1 MTSTR
6 SSLWVRG
13 DPDGALARLVR
24 RAAGAAARR
33 PRMMIVFWLV
43 FVVGCVAAGAM
54 TGTQSLTDSEAG
66 TGESARADARIAAAG
81 LERPASESIL
91 VRSGDPARTR
101 AAAAAL
107 EARLDR
113 PPEVGAVRGP
123 DGTSALS
130 TAGGRIALVQVALR
144 GDPDDAADNVAPVET
159 AVSEVA
165 RAYPEVTFQEAGDG
179 TIDKTVEET
188 IEDDLRRAEMISLP
202 IIAVVLVFAFGALV
216 AASVPLLLGV
226 TSVAAALG
234 VAGVISQVAPSY
246 QSTGALVV
254 LIGLAVGVDYSLFY
268 IRREREER
276 RAGKG
281 PRAAL
286 DATAATV
293 GRAVAVSGLT
303 VMVALGGL
311 LLTGLAVFTSMA
323 LATIVVVGVSVVG
336 SVTVLPAVLALL
348 GNRVDKGRIPFLG
361 RRRPGAGRG
370 AWARLAGAVTRRPAA
385 ALVTAVCVLGA
396 LAVPAF
402 DLHTASADES
412 AFPADTPVV
421 VANRAIER
429 AFPGAPSDAQLV
441 VTGRGLDA
449 PGAQQ
454 RLLALGERAIEV
466 TGGRGSVRVEPS
478 RDGRTAV
485 VSVPMPDRGFEAAK
499 ERIDALRNRVAPTAG
514 QVAPGAEVLVTG
526 EAANST
532 DFTDRLSTSTP
543 IVLAA
548 VLGLALVLL
557 IAAFGSLAL
566 AAAVVGLNLL
576 SVAAAYG
583 VLVAVFQHDWAEGLL
598 DFTSTGT
605 IADWLPLFAFV
616 ILFGLSMDYTILVL
630 ERIREARRAG
640 RSARAA
646 AAEGVAAT
654 AGTVTSAAI
663 IMVAVFSVFAT
674 MQFADFKQLGVGLG
688 VAVLLDA
695 TIVRGVAL
703 PAAVTLI
710 GERRWRVPP
719 RTGAPPSR
727 DDSTR
732 APVLASGSGA
742 R

>member
-6 SSLWVRG
+6 SSLRVRR
-13 DPDGALARLVR
+13 DSDGALAGLVR
-24 RAAGAAARR
+24 RAAGASARR
-33 PRMMIVFWLV
+33 PRMTIAFWLV
-43 FVVGCVAAGAM
+43 LVVGCVAAGAM
-54 TGTQSLTDSEAG
+54 TGTRSLTDSEAG

-101 AAAAAL
+101 AAAAAVQGRL
-107 EARLDR
+107 ERLAG
-113 PPEVGAVRGP
+113 VGTVRGP
-123 DGTSALS
+123 RDTSALS
-130 TAGGRIALVQVALR
+130 TAGGRIALVQVTLR

-159 AVSEVA
+159 AVGAVG
-165 RAYPEVTFQEAGDG
+165 RAHPEVTLLEAGDG
-179 TIDKTVEET
+179 TIDKTIEET
-188 IEDDLRRAEMISLP
+188 IESDLRRAEMISLP
-202 IIAVVLVFAFGALV
+202 IIVVVLVLAFGAL
-216 AASVPLLLGV
+216 AAAAVPLLLGI

-234 VAGVISQVAPSY
+234 AAGVISHVAPSY

-268 IRREREER
+268 VRRAREER

-303 VMVALGGL
+303 VMVALAGL

-323 LATIVVVGVSVVG
+323 LATIVVVAVCVVG

-348 GNRVDKGRIPFLG
+348 GSRVDKGRIPIPG

-385 ALVTAVCVLGA
+385 ALVTAVCLLGA

-402 DLHTASADES
+402 DLQTASSDES
-412 AFPADTPVV
+412 AFPADSPVV
-421 VANRAIER
+421 VAHRAIER

-454 RLLALGERAIEV
+454 RLLVLGERAIEV
-466 TGGRGSVRVEPS
+466 TGGRGSVRVEAS

-485 VSVPMPDRGFEAAK
+485 VSVPMPDRGLEAAK
-499 ERIDALRNRVAPTAG
+499 ETIDTLRDRVAPTAG
-514 QVAPGAEVLVTG
+514 QVAPSAEVLVTG
-526 EAANST
+526 EAASSA

-543 IVLAA
+543 IVIAG
-548 VLGLALVLL
+548 VLGLALLL
-557 IAAFGSLAL
+557 LMAAFGSLTL

-576 SVAAAYG
+576 SVGAAYG

-605 IADWLPLFAFV
+605 IANWLPLFAFV

-674 MQFADFKQLGVGLG
+674 MQFADNKQLGIGLA
-688 VAVLLDA
+688 VAILLDA
-695 TIVRGVAL
+695 TIVRGIAL

-710 GERRWRVPP
+710 GERGWRVPP

-727 DDSTR
+727 AASRR
-732 APVLASGSGA
+732 APALASGSDA